1 MQGRW
6 TEYLIRQKGPR
17 MKHDS
22 RQHAKKSERV
32 KLLNKVDT
40 YEVIHTSIPVYTYN
54 WIVEKNCIY
63 LSLYICKHVS
73 MYVLILH
80 SDINEITSS
89 SLTSDE
95 ARTLFFHL

>member
-1 MQGRW
+1 MKLYIHPYQY
-6 TEYLIRQKGPR
+6 TLITG
-17 MKHDS
+17 S
-22 RQHAKKSERV
+22 
-32 KLLNKVDT
+32 
-40 YEVIHTSIPVYTYN
+40 
-54 WIVEKNCIY
+54 VEKNCIY